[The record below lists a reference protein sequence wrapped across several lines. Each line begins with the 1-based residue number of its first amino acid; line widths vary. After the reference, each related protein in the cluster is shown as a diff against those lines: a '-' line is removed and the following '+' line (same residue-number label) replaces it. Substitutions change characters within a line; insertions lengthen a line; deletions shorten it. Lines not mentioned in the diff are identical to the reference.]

1 MLKIIEDKNFLSKTN
16 KKFIKHV
23 FSSFFPFFYHKSTD
37 SGIKDDPYLAHI
49 VIKRPEMR
57 KKTEP
62 YLNSP
67 HYYKDVVDI
76 LNNFTRKNN
85 ITYKEILRAS
95 FNFSY
100 ANGKKTCGWHT
111 DHDFPHWQ
119 LVVYL
124 NDCDKDSFTVLKEN
138 NKTINIKPAKYK
150 GVCFTRVK
158 HRMIFPKQK
167 ERVILVITFR

>member
-1 MLKIIEDKNFLSKTN
+1 MLKIIEDKNFLSKKN

-23 FSSFFPFFYHKSTD
+23 FSNVPFYYHKSTD
-37 SGIKDDPYLAHI
+37 TSVKDDPFLSHI
-49 VIKRPEMR
+49 VIKRPESR

-62 YLNSP
+62 YINSP
-67 HYYKDVVDI
+67 CYKDVVDI

-85 ITYKEILRAS
+85 ITYKEITRAAL
-95 FNFSY
+95 NFSY
-100 ANGKKTCGWHT
+100 ANGTKTCGWHM

-138 NKTINIKPAKYK
+138 NKIINIKPAKYK